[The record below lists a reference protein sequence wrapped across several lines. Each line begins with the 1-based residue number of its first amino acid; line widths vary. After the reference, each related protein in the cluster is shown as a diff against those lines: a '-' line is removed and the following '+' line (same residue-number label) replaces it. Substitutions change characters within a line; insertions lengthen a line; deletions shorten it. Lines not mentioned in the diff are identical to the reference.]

1 MAKSN
6 LVIVESPA
14 KAKTIGKYLGP
25 GYAKHSPETWLALRL
40 LARTE
45 GIFLD
50 TTYNAKVFA
59 GLTDLCQKGHLPTD
73 EAVVIFHTGGVPT
86 LLMREE

>member
-1 MAKSN
+1 MTPPLSLQYN
-6 LVIVESPA
+6 THFYEE
-14 KAKTIGKYLGP
+14 YLGP

-59 GLTDLCQKGHLPTD
+59 GLTDLCQKGRLPTD
-73 EAVVIFHTGGVPT
+73 EAAVIFHTGGVPT
-86 LLMREE
+86 LLMGEE